1 VQYREKWVFKMLRII
16 NHWPFIF
23 FILIPYLI
31 YVSRKSFV
39 DAAPW
44 RKNLTLGIRILVIIL
59 MILALT
65 DLKLRRRSEILSVI
79 FAVDVSDSV
88 SKSRR
93 EEIAERLNDAVKN
106 LKDSDEFSIITFA
119 ANASVEIPLQ
129 PKFLAQPLSDVDLLT
144 PSVSNT
150 QYTNIA
156 NSIRLALSIFP
167 QSRQKRIVLFSDG
180 NQNVEDARKLANVAK
195 ANGVEIDVV
204 PLYSKIGSEV
214 LIDKLQLPSQVRV
227 GEAFNLRMVI
237 ESTLDSPATIHIYR
251 NGQLMDESKEY
262 KLSAGRQLLDNFS
275 QRLDAEGTYEY
286 KVVVSVEKDTIKENN
301 TADGLVVVR
310 GKPKVLYVTAVEAE
324 VVPVGVG
331 VAPLRHPNLALQT
344 VLTQN
349 QIDVKLIEPKQMP
362 NTLADLQSYDA
373 IIFDN
378 VPAES
383 ISEGKMNLIESYVRD
398 LGKGFIMIGGE
409 NSFGHGGY
417 FNTPIERVLSVEM
430 SPQKKQS
437 LALMLLLDKSGSMA
451 NFSGGAE
458 KMEIAVSAAKSAI
471 ETKTLKEKDIIG
483 VIAFDAQP
491 ESKVVQITDTADKE
505 KLSDWVST
513 LRAGSGTNMYKAL
526 EQAYEQLKKVE
537 AKQKHIVVLS
547 DGKSEGDFISLAKR
561 MATDKI
567 TISTIAIGDAD
578 RELMAEIATAGKGR
592 YRDVVDVSQLPKIL
606 LKEVRQTQ
614 ELMIEEDFQPR
625 IVGKHEILTGI
636 ASVPKLKGYIATTEK
651 EQAEVPIVSPEEHP
665 VLAAWRYG
673 LGRSIAF
680 TSDAKPRW
688 AVEWVKWDKFGK
700 FWTQAVNWV
709 LLPPAEDYEVTVSL
723 TQGKA
728 LVVLETFN
736 ESETDMPSNEVKGQN
751 QIEFNGRVIAPDA
764 TGQTLDLRQTTPNR
778 YEAVFDVNQTGA
790 YLININKLRNG
801 QTVSQQSTNLVSSY
815 SPEFAAIN
823 PDIGL
828 LKRLANESDGI
839 FNPTAKQIGRHF
851 GVPTE
856 IFQSLW
862 GLFAISAALLFVL
875 ELIVRRLQLSK
886 SQLIDLIKKIPL
898 IGRRFI
904 TEIPKVETSGT
915 EGLARL
921 RQRKTA
927 IFSTSSSLPSQ
938 FIQGEMKVET
948 DAITQQSVESK
959 HTATVVPTPPE
970 SYSSFTERL
979 LKAKKRANL

>member
-1 VQYREKWVFKMLRII
+1 MYGGYPSCALEIVQYREKWVLKMLRII
-16 NHWPFIF
+16 NYWPFIF

-65 DLKLRRRSEILSVI
+65 DLKLRRQSEILSVI
-79 FAVDVSDSV
+79 FVVDISDSV
-88 SKSRR
+88 PKSQR
-93 EEIAERLNDAVKN
+93 EEIAKRLNDTVKN

-129 PKFLAQPLSDVDLLT
+129 PKFFAQPLSDLDLLT
-144 PSVSNT
+144 PSASNT

-156 NSIRLALSIFP
+156 NAIRLALSMFP

-204 PLYSKIGSEV
+204 PLFSPIAPEV

-237 ESTLDSPATIHIYR
+237 ESTLDLPATIHIYR

-262 KLSAGRQLLDNFS
+262 KLSAGRQLLDNFA

-310 GKPKVLYVTAVEAE
+310 GKPKILYV
-324 VVPVGVG
+324 GFN
-331 VAPLRHPNLALQT
+331 PNVALQT
-344 VLTQN
+344 VLTQT
-349 QIDVKLIEPKQMP
+349 QIGVTLIEPEQMP

-378 VPAES
+378 ISVES

-417 FNTPIERVLSVEM
+417 FDTPIERVLPVEM

-483 VIAFDAQP
+483 VIAFDAQTK
-491 ESKVVQITDTADKE
+491 SSVVQITDTEDKE

-537 AKQKHIVVLS
+537 AKQKHVVVLS
-547 DGKSEGDFISLAKR
+547 DGKSEGDFIFLAKR
-561 MATDKI
+561 MAADKI

-578 RELMAEIATAGKGR
+578 RELMAEIAKAGKGR
-592 YRDVVDVSQLPKIL
+592 YKDVVDVSQLPKIL

-625 IVGKHEILTGI
+625 IVGAHEILTGI
-636 ASVPKLKGYIATTEK
+636 TNVPKLKGYIATTEK

-665 VLAAWRYG
+665 ILAAWRYG

-709 LLPPAEDYEVTVSL
+709 LLAPAEDYDVTVSL

-728 LVVLETFN
+728 LVVLETFS

-751 QIEFNGRVIAPDA
+751 QIKFNGRVIAPDT
-764 TGQTLDLRQTTPNR
+764 TGQILDLRQTTPNR

-801 QTVSQQSTNLVSSY
+801 QTVSQKSTNLVSSY
-815 SPEFAAIN
+815 SPEFATIN

-839 FNPTAKQIGRHF
+839 FNPTAKQIGRHL
-851 GVPTE
+851 GMPTE

-862 GLFAISAALLFVL
+862 GLFAISATLLFVL

-886 SQLIDLIKKIPL
+886 SQFADLIEKIPI
-898 IGRRFI
+898 IGRIFT
-904 TEIPKVETSGT
+904 TEIPKGATSGI

-921 RQRKTA
+921 RQRKA
-927 IFSTSSSLPSQ
+927 SIFSTSRSLPSQ
-938 FIQGEMKVET
+938 SIRGEMKVET

-959 HTATVVPTPPE
+959 QAATVIPAPPE
-970 SYSSFTERL
+970 SDSPFTERL
-979 LKAKKRANL
+979 LKAKKRANV